1 MYTERYMDKPS
12 ENPEG
17 YKNNNLLNYAQ
28 NLKGRLLMIHGAD
41 DDVVVWQHSL
51 KFVQKSVGAMNSNL
65 DYYVYPGHKHN
76 VVGPDRAHLYKKIS
90 QYFFDYL

>member
-1 MYTERYMDKPS
+1 MDKPE

-17 YKNNNLLNYAQ
+17 YKESSLLNYAHQ
-28 NLKGRLLMIHGAD
+28 LNGRLLMIHGAD

-51 KFVQKSVGAMNSNL
+51 MFLDKCVKSMNTNL

-90 QYFFDYL
+90 QYFFDFL